1 MNLKC
6 EICEKVFSRK
16 HNLRKHFNQQH
27 NNSGQEYQCNVY
39 TKKIQDKNNFI
50 IKEYPNF
57 S

>member
-1 MNLKC
+1 MNLKS